1 MSDTPGTPGW
11 SAPGGQEPPPQ
22 QPGWQQPGWQQP
34 GSQPPPGWQQQQQ
47 PPVWGQPPPPGW
59 GWGQPRPDVKPGVV
73 ALRPLGVGEL
83 LDGAVASL
91 RENPAAMLG
100 ISALVAVVVQV
111 VETFALWLFV
121 EDLNGI
127 DPDST
132 VTADQAEA
140 LLGAGLLALGI
151 SAIVAWLASI
161 FLTGML
167 TVVVSRA
174 VLGRKVSPGEAWRAA
189 RGRLPK
195 LVLLTVLVSLITL
208 SPFLIT
214 TVLIVGLVLAG
225 AEGAALAVTLLF
237 LLAIPLAVWI
247 YVRLALSTPAFML
260 ETTGGRPATI
270 RQALRRSSQLVRG
283 SWWRTFG
290 VLLLGLILTGIISGV
305 VTTPV
310 SFLLPE
316 LAGDAFI
323 NADGSPTPLFLIVN
337 ALTAILVTTLTAPFT
352 AALTV
357 LLYVDRRIRREGLD
371 IELARAAGVSIP
383 GRTPP
388 PPTPAGPLP

>member
-1 MSDTPGTPGW
+1 M
-11 SAPGGQEPPPQ
+11 
-22 QPGWQQPGWQQP
+22 
-34 GSQPPPGWQQQQQ
+34 
-47 PPVWGQPPPPGW
+47 
-59 GWGQPRPDVKPGVV
+59 
-73 ALRPLGVGEL
+73 AL
-83 LDGAVASL
+83 S
-91 RENPAAMLG
+91 
-100 ISALVAVVVQV
+100 
-111 VETFALWLFV
+111 
-121 EDLNGI
+121 
-127 DPDST
+127 
-132 VTADQAEA
+132 
-140 LLGAGLLALGI
+140 I
-151 SAIVAWLASI
+151 SAIVTWLASI

-195 LVLLTVLVSLITL
+195 LVLLTLTVSLITL

-214 TVLIVGLVLAG
+214 TVLVVALAIAG
-225 AEGAALAVTLLF
+225 AESAAIAALFLF
-237 LLAIPLAVWI
+237 LPAAPLALWI
-247 YVRLALSTPAFML
+247 YVRLVLSTPAFML
-260 ETTGGRPATI
+260 ETTDGRPATI

-290 VLLLGLILTGIISGV
+290 VWLLGVILTFIISGV

-316 LAGDAFI
+316 IAGDAFV
-323 NADGSPTPLFLIVN
+323 NADGSPTPLFLLVN
-337 ALTAILVTTLTAPFT
+337 ALSAILVTTLTAPFS
-352 AALTV
+352 AALIV

-388 PPTPAGPLP
+388 PPTPAGPVP